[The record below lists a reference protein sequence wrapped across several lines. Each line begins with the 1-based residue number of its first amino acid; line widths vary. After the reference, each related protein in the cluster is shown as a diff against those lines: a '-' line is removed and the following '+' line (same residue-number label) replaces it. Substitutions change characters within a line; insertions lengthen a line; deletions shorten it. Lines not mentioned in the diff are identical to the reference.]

1 MALATVSSSSQT
13 NSVVKKCDSAPNISF
28 MLARERELFSIQ
40 TMNVRVIHV
49 NEEID
54 STIHHDADI
63 NEALNENSQMSFYEI
78 PSSQWLTGLL
88 PNEENNKSQ

>member
-28 MLARERELFSIQ
+28 MLARELFSIQ

-63 NEALNENSQMSFYEI
+63 NEALNENTQMPFYEI